1 MKDQILIWGPLDP
14 VVDRGLNKEVL
25 EIDFNCCKVVFI
37 KHSLLIFPKRMFNH
51 VSAMS
56 TF

>member
-25 EIDFNCCKVVFI
+25 EISFNCCKVVFI